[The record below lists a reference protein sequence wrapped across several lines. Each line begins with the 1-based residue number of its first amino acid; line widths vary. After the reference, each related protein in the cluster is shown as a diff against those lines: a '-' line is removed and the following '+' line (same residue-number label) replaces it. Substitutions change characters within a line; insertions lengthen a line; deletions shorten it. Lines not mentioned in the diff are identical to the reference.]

1 MRRTRVKPAVA
12 KVAVTYELHS
22 LGWHGFQQL
31 CLTILREI
39 LGQTVSAFLDVRDGG
54 RDGGFRG
61 KWKQQKHEDISGTF
75 VVQCK
80 FRNHT
85 QHNLI
90 LSDVSD
96 ELEKAARLVK
106 SELCD
111 NYFLLTNAGVSGVV
125 EEELRS
131 AFTGIGVK
139 HFTVFGYTWICD
151 TIRDNKRLRMLVPR
165 VYGLGDLSQILD
177 ERSYAQ
183 AQALLRSLQDD
194 LSKVVLTGTYYRAAR
209 MLEKY
214 GFVLVIG
221 EPAAGKS
228 TIAATLAMAA
238 IDQWGCSTLKI
249 DEPAG
254 VTQHWNPHEPSQFFW
269 IDDAFGVTQYE
280 FLLTYGWNR
289 AFPQIKAALTNGA
302 KVVMTSRDYIYNRAR
317 NDLKQD
323 AFPLFKEAQVVID
336 VHDLT
341 LEEKRQ
347 ILYNHLKLGTQPRE
361 FKSEIKLLLE
371 SIAENPRFVPETAR
385 RLANPVFTSSLRI
398 ASGGISD
405 FVERPKQFLLDVI
418 QALDA
423 HSKAALALI
432 YMNGGMLASP
442 LQLTLE
448 ETDALSR
455 LGSGLPNCTVALNA
469 LRESLVQ
476 YVIRDGIAGWIFKHP
491 TVADAFAEMVLGD
504 PELMGIYLRGTSV
517 DELVTQVTCG
527 DVGLAGAVEIPEHH
541 FPLVLERLLKLPS
554 TWENERL
561 IDFFLSYRV
570 GPSFLKLFL
579 NKNPALLER
588 VIKPGLYLSAVS
600 EVPLAI
606 RLHKLGILSEVQ
618 RNTFVNT
625 VLGYAIEG
633 RDAYVLENV
642 DLRGMLRASE
652 VRDLSRKLK
661 AITIPKLEYLRREQE
676 SNHTYDEDPE
686 QHMSV
691 FLDVLKE
698 FEKLF
703 RRSKYLVRKIRH
715 TRKRVREWISQR
727 ESSDPD
733 SGTPREL
740 SKPGST
746 LPSTPTERSIFDDVD
761 V

>member
-1 MRRTRVKPAVA
+1 MKRTRVNSAIA
-12 KVAVTYELHS
+12 KVEVSYELHS

-61 KWKQQKHEDISGTF
+61 KWKRQKHEDISGTF
-75 VVQCK
+75 VAQCK
-80 FRNHT
+80 FTNRSK
-85 QHNLI
+85 HNLT

-96 ELEKAARLVK
+96 ELDKAARLVK
-106 SELCD
+106 ERLCD
-111 NYFLLTNAGVSGVV
+111 NYFLLTNAGVSGLV

-131 AFTGIGVK
+131 AFTSIGVK
-139 HFTVFGYTWICD
+139 HFVVFGYTWICD

-183 AQALLRSLQDD
+183 ARALLRSLQDD
-194 LSKVVLTGTYYRAAR
+194 LSKVVLTGTYYRAAK

-214 GFVLVIG
+214 GFVLLIG

-280 FLLTYGWNR
+280 FLLAYGWNR

-302 KVVMTSRDYIYNRAR
+302 RVVMTSRDYIYNRAR

-347 ILYNHLKLGTQPRE
+347 ILYNHLKLGTQSCE
-361 FKSEIKLLLE
+361 FKTEVKPYLE
-371 SIAENPRFVPETAR
+371 GIAENPKFIPEIAR
-385 RLANPVFTSSLRI
+385 RLANPLFTSNLHIDQSEL
-398 ASGGISD
+398 SD
-405 FVERPKQFLLDVI
+405 FVEHPKQFLLDVI

-442 LQLTLE
+442 LQLTQLE
-448 ETDALSR
+448 GDALSR
-455 LGSGLPNCTVALNA
+455 LGSGLPNCTVALNS
-469 LRESLVQ
+469 LRDSLVQ
-476 YVIRDGIAGWIFKHP
+476 YVIQDGTAGWIFKHP
-491 TVADAFAEMVLGD
+491 TVADAFSEMVLGD
-504 PELMGIYLRGTSV
+504 PELMGIYLRGTPV
-517 DELVTQVTCG
+517 DELVSQVTCG
-527 DVGLAGAVEIPEHH
+527 NVGLAGAVEIPEHH
-541 FPLVLERLLKLPS
+541 FPLVAERLLKLPS
-554 TWENERL
+554 TWENRRVV
-561 IDFFLSYRV
+561 DFFLSYRA
-570 GPSFLKLFL
+570 GPSFLKL
-579 NKNPALLER
+579 ALKDSPSILER
-588 VIKPGLYLSAVS
+588 VARPGLYLSAVS

-606 RLHKLGILSEVQ
+606 RLHKLGMLSEEQ
-618 RNTFVNT
+618 RKTFVDT
-625 VLGYAIEG
+625 IVEYAVDG
-633 RDAYVLENV
+633 RDASVLES
-642 DLRGMLRASE
+642 DSLRGMLKSAEFAELR
-652 VRDLSRKLK
+652 RRLRTT
-661 AITIPKLEYLRREQE
+661 TIPRLEALRRDQE
-676 SNHTYDEDPE
+676 SNHSYGEDPE
-686 QHMSV
+686 DHMSP
-691 FLDVLKE
+691 FLDALRA

-703 RRSKYLVRKIRH
+703 QQSRGLVKKIRH

-727 ESSDPD
+727 EPADPD
-733 SGTPREL
+733 NRTPREL
-740 SKPGST
+740 SRPGTS
-746 LPSTPTERSIFDDVD
+746 LPDTSSERSIFDDVD

>member
-1 MRRTRVKPAVA
+1 MS
-12 KVAVTYELHS
+12 YELHS

-31 CLTILREI
+31 SLTILREI

-61 KWKQQKHEDISGTF
+61 KWKQQKNEDISGTF
-75 VVQCK
+75 VAQCK
-80 FRNHT
+80 FTNRAK
-85 QHNLI
+85 HNLTV
-90 LSDVSD
+90 SDVSD
-96 ELEKAARLVK
+96 ELDKAARLVK
-106 SELCD
+106 GGLCD

-125 EEELRS
+125 EEDLRS
-131 AFTGIGVK
+131 AFTRIGVK
-139 HFTVFGYTWICD
+139 HFAVFGYTWICD

-177 ERSYAQ
+177 ERAYAQ
-183 AQALLRSLQDD
+183 ARALLRSLQDD

-214 GFVLVIG
+214 GFVLLVG

-249 DEPAG
+249 DEPTG
-254 VTQHWNPHEPSQFFW
+254 VAQHWNPHEPSQFFW

-280 FLLTYGWNR
+280 FLLAYGWNR

-302 KVVMTSRDYIYNRAR
+302 RVVMTSRDYIYNRAR

-347 ILYNHLKLGTQPRE
+347 ILYNHLKLGTQPHE
-361 FKSEIKLLLE
+361 FKSEIKPYLE
-371 SIAENPRFVPETAR
+371 TIAGNPKFIPEIAR
-385 RLANPVFTSSLRI
+385 RLANPLFTRNLEIDSNE
-398 ASGGISD
+398 ISD

-442 LQLTLE
+442 LQLTPA

-455 LGSGLPNCTVALNA
+455 LGSGLPNCTVTLNA

-476 YVIRDGIAGWIFKHP
+476 YVVRDGTAGWIFKHP
-491 TVADAFAEMVLGD
+491 TVADAFSDMVLGD
-504 PELMGIYLRGTSV
+504 PELMGIYLRGTSL

-527 DVGLAGAVEIPEHH
+527 NVGLAGAVEIPEHH
-541 FPLVLERLLKLPS
+541 FPLVTERLLNLPS
-554 TWENERL
+554 TWENKRL

-570 GPSFLKLFL
+570 GPAFLKLFL
-579 NKNPALLER
+579 KRSPSLLER
-588 VIKPGLYLSAVS
+588 IVKPGLYLSAVS

-606 RLHKLGILSEVQ
+606 RLHKLGLLSDEQ
-618 RNTFVNT
+618 RSTFVNT
-625 VLGYAIEG
+625 IFEYAIDG
-633 RDAYVLENV
+633 RDASVLESE
-642 DLRGMLRASE
+642 DLRGMLKASE
-652 VRDLSRKLK
+652 FAELRRKLRT
-661 AITIPKLEYLRREQE
+661 ITIPKLEEFRREQE
-676 SNHTYDEDPE
+676 SNHSYDEDPE
-686 QHMSV
+686 QHMSI
-691 FLDVLKE
+691 FLDALKA

-703 RRSKYLVRKIRH
+703 RHSKGLVRKIRH
-715 TRKRVREWISQR
+715 TRKHVREWISQR
-727 ESSDPD
+727 ERPD
-733 SGTPREL
+733 ADNRMPRDISRPGT
-740 SKPGST
+740 T
-746 LPSTPTERSIFDDVD
+746 LPDTSTERSIFDDVD
-761 V
+761 I